1 MSTTT
6 SPPKWWTVTDLVAKT
21 GLSRMTVIREI
32 DRGNLAAHRQGS
44 RRPYLVDPDE
54 GERWVAAQTQVH
66 PVEPRKPDSP

>member
-6 SPPKWWTVTDLVAKT
+6 SPPKWWTVSDLVEKT

-44 RRPYLVDPDE
+44 KRLYLVDPDE
-54 GERWVAAQTQVH
+54 GARWVAETLRVS
-66 PVEPRKPDSP
+66 PVAPRKSDAP